1 MDIKKAL
8 EILEINTN
16 EVTLKNLK
24 KNYHRLALQKHPDKN
39 GNTAESNETFK
50 EINEAYHYLKREIV
64 KNDYGNKN
72 DSDNDDNSESEFMPS
87 LYTDILKIFIK
98 SVIKGN
104 YSEIITEIIN
114 DIVFSSKKISVKL
127 FENLDKDTVFFIYIF
142 LSNNRS
148 TFHLTEDI
156 LEEIRQIVIHK
167 YDNVH
172 IYKLNPCINDL
183 LNNNLYKLYIDNVL
197 YLVPLWHNK
206 SYFDG
211 SGCEIIVI
219 CSPDLPESIKI
230 DDENNIHTEIF
241 IDLVN
246 DIPQLLKDD
255 MNLTLKIGTFDF
267 SINLSKLYIKKQQ
280 YYIIKNEGITK
291 IKNNIYDVSE
301 KGDIIVKINIS

>member
-8 EILEINTN
+8 EILEINNTN
-16 EVTLKNLK
+16 ITLEILK

-39 GNTAESNETFK
+39 GNTLESTETFK
-50 EINEAYHYLKREIV
+50 EINEAYHYLKRELC
-64 KNDYGNKN
+64 KNNFN
-72 DSDNDDNSESEFMPS
+72 PIDNYDNLETEFIPS
-87 LYTDILKIFIK
+87 LYIDILKIFIK

-114 DIVFSSKKISVKL
+114 DIIFSSKKISVKL

-142 LSNNRS
+142 LSNNRL
-148 TFHLTEDI
+148 TFHLSEDI
-156 LEEIRQIVIHK
+156 LEEIRQIVVHK

-183 LNNNLYKLYIDNVL
+183 LNNNLYKLYIDDIL

-211 SGCEIIVI
+211 SNCEIIVI
-219 CSPDLPESIKI
+219 CYPDLPESIKI
-230 DDENNIHTEIF
+230 DEENNIHTEIF
-241 IDLVN
+241 LDLVN
-246 DIPQLLKDD
+246 DIPNLLKDD
-255 MNLTLKIGTFDF
+255 MDITIKIGNNNFP
-267 SINLSKLYIKKQQ
+267 IYLSKLYIKKQQ

-291 IKNNIYDVSE
+291 IKDDIYDISE
-301 KGDIIVKINIS
+301 KGDIIVKINII